1 MRPWAYVGADARTAY
16 WILIAIYCVSEWTLA
31 YRMRASRS
39 DHNEDRGSLRV
50 LVLVFPLAWFAGVAF
65 FLSPV
70 PGVHRADFG
79 TPATFHCGLVIM
91 ACGLLL
97 RWWSVA
103 TLGRLFTVTVAIRSG
118 HRVIDSGPYRSIRH
132 PSYTAIL
139 LVHLGAALCLGNAW
153 SLLMLTIPTTAALLR
168 RISVEEDVLLRN
180 LGAAYRE
187 YMSRTK
193 RLIPGLY

>member
-1 MRPWAYVGADARTAY
+1 
-16 WILIAIYCVSEWTLA
+16 
-31 YRMRASRS
+31 MRASRS

-50 LVLVFPLAWFAGVAF
+50 LALVFPLSWFAAVAL

-79 TPATFHCGLVIM
+79 TTATFHCGLVVM
-91 ACGLLL
+91 ALGLLL

-118 HRVIDSGPYRSIRH
+118 HSVIDRGPYHSIRH

-139 LVHLGAALCLGNAW
+139 LFHLGAALCFGNAL
-153 SLLMLTIPTTAALLR
+153 SLLVLTIPTTAALLR
-168 RISVEEDVLLRN
+168 RIRVEEDVLLSN
-180 LGAAYRE
+180 LGAAYRG
-187 YMSRTK
+187 YMTRTK
-193 RLIPGLY
+193 RLIPGVY